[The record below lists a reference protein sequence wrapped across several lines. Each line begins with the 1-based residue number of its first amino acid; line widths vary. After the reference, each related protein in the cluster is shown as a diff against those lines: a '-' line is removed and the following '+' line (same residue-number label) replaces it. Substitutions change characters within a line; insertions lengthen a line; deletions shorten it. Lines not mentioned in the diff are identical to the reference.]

1 MLFSSVHENNEKLE
15 DQEWSP
21 NRFRMAAEIAASPDH
36 STIYSS
42 SHDPLIQKDLLKTNQ
57 KQTRTQQ
64 NFRDPK
70 PSLIQESSETSESS
84 EGSQTDALV
93 SSKPKKKPASRGRSR
108 NKSNQTEKAIK
119 TKKRLR
125 KTGLSSKLMQK
136 RLPVVLVPKPKV

>member
-21 NRFRMAAEIAASPDH
+21 PTVSEWRLKLQQAPDH

-42 SHDPLIQKDLLKTNQ
+42 SHESLNSEGLTENQSETNEDSNKTSEIQ
-57 KQTRTQQ
+57 
-64 NFRDPK
+64 K

-84 EGSQTDALV
+84 EGSLTEVLV

-108 NKSNQTEKAIK
+108 NKSNQTEKSDQNEEK
-119 TKKRLR
+119 VEEKQD
-125 KTGLSSKLMQK
+125 LSLIHI
-136 RLPVVLVPKPKV
+136 